1 MVEELGRFRVGAGR
15 GGGGP
20 RSGRLVPVTIDGT
33 EAPLGFRQFQTIDL
47 SQWRARGKAKLGLL
61 LEAVGSLTPKDE
73 GAPEPLTEPPRSKAA
88 FKPPGRPWLLAA
100 GPVALLL
107 CVALG
112 LWAWGDRDSLP
123 VVEVAAADASPRSQA
138 AANDLF
144 VKLGTLA
151 QVGDGKWQLIDSTS
165 RSGNSDLVFRIAN
178 TGNDAKPQ
186 SNLVLLNG
194 KNKALLWSGEFSFPA
209 GNEADLRQSQS
220 LTAGRVLGCALE
232 SRDRGGLSADLLKI
246 FLDACAS
253 LADLSGEQYGPV
265 TSQLRSVV
273 DRAPRF
279 EPAWSRLIMADSTAL
294 EYARFTAASRRW
306 YSN

>member
-1 MVEELGRFRVGAGR
+1 
-15 GGGGP
+15 
-20 RSGRLVPVTIDGT
+20 
-33 EAPLGFRQFQTIDL
+33 
-47 SQWRARGKAKLGLL
+47 
-61 LEAVGSLTPKDE
+61 
-73 GAPEPLTEPPRSKAA
+73 
-88 FKPPGRPWLLAA
+88 
-100 GPVALLL
+100 
-107 CVALG
+107 

-178 TGNDAKPQ
+178 TDNDAKPQ

-194 KNKALLWSGEFSFPA
+194 KNKALLWSREFSFPA

-294 EYARFTAASRRW
+294 EYARFTAAFPPLVQQLKADVGRVRRIFPDLPELAIADLRLRDKVDYRRDLESLSAAVARARIIRNCW
-306 YSN
+306 PNSAAV